1 MRFPLLTYSQSIQLL
16 FGLERLGMKFGLEGI
31 SRLLKELKNP
41 HRKFPSVHIA
51 GTNGKGSTASML
63 AAILTAAGYKTGLYT
78 SPHLV
83 NFEER
88 IRIGGKVIPRITIA
102 TLTSRLQGSIKKHQP
117 TFFEATTAI
126 AFAYFA
132 EQEVDVAII
141 ETGLGGRLDSTNVL
155 RPLVSVIT
163 NIGLEHTEILG
174 DSIEKIAFEKGGI
187 VKGGTPCVT
196 GIADTRALLV
206 LKRIC
211 RQNHAP
217 LVLGTRY
224 HARVRESN
232 LNGMLLDFTLG
243 KTSFK
248 KLQISLAGQYQ
259 IGNLG
264 VALATVQT
272 LKSVSQLAIDEEAIR
287 AGLSAVQQMTGLSG
301 RLTVIRENPLIIAD
315 VAHNSDAM
323 RNLCDAWKRLKKE
336 KPIVVFGVVKDK
348 DYSSMVHDLA
358 RIADQAVAVAAH
370 TTRSRPAS
378 DVAAAFEREKCRTR
392 AALSVEEGIR
402 LAIQLSGNDGTIL
415 VTGSHFVVG
424 EAMAAL
430 GRKRP

>member
-1 MRFPLLTYSQSIQLL
+1 
-16 FGLERLGMKFGLEGI
+16 MKFGLEGI

-88 IRIGGKVIPRITIA
+88 IRIGGNVIPRKAVARI
-102 TLTSRLQGSIKKHQP
+102 TSRLQASIKKYQP

-132 EQEVDVAII
+132 EQEVDIAVI

-196 GIADTRALLV
+196 GIADTRALRV

-211 RQNHAP
+211 RQNQAP
-217 LVLGTRY
+217 LILGTRY
-224 HARVRESN
+224 RARVREAN
-232 LNGMLLDFTLG
+232 LSGTVVDFTLG
-243 KTSFK
+243 KTTFRQ
-248 KLQISLAGQYQ
+248 LRISLAGQYQ

-264 VALATVQT
+264 VALTTVQT
-272 LKSVSQLAIDEEAIR
+272 LKSISRFAIGEEAIR
-287 AGLSAVQQMTGLSG
+287 AGLSAIQQVSGLSG
-301 RLTVIRENPLIIAD
+301 RLAVLRESPLIIAD

-323 RNLCDAWKRLKKE
+323 RNLCDTWKRLKKE
-336 KPIVVFGVVKDK
+336 KPIVVFGVVRDK

-358 RIADQAVAVAAH
+358 RIADQAIAVAAR
-370 TTRSRPAS
+370 TSRSRPAS
-378 DVAAAFEREKCRTR
+378 DVAAAFQREKCRTR
-392 AALSVEEGIR
+392 ATLSVDEGIR
-402 LAIQLSGNDGTIL
+402 LAIQLAGNDGTIL

-430 GRKRP
+430 GRKRA

>member
-1 MRFPLLTYSQSIQLL
+1 
-16 FGLERLGMKFGLEGI
+16 
-31 SRLLKELKNP
+31 
-41 HRKFPSVHIA
+41 
-51 GTNGKGSTASML
+51 ML
-63 AAILTAAGYKTGLYT
+63 AATLAAAGYKTGLYT

-88 IRIGGKVIPRITIA
+88 IRIGGNVIPRRA
-102 TLTSRLQGSIKKHQP
+102 VAELTSRLQRSIKNLRP

-132 EQEVDVAII
+132 EEEVDIAVV

-163 NIGLEHTEILG
+163 NIGFEHTEILG
-174 DSIEKIAFEKGGI
+174 DSLEKIAFEKGGI

-196 GIADTRALLV
+196 GITETRPLAV
-206 LKRIC
+206 IKKIC
-211 RQNHAP
+211 RQHNSP

-224 HARVRESN
+224 RARVRQSS
-232 LNGMLLDFTLG
+232 LDGTLLDFTAG

-248 KLQISLAGQYQ
+248 RLQISLAGHYQ
-259 IGNLG
+259 IANLG

-272 LKSVSQLAIDEEAIR
+272 LNSISEFVIGEEAIR
-287 AGLSAVQQMTGLSG
+287 SGLSAVQRATGLSG
-301 RLTVIRENPLIIAD
+301 RLAVIHEHPLMIAD

-323 RNLCDAWKRLKKE
+323 RNLCDTWKRLKKG
-336 KPIVVFGVVKDK
+336 KPIVVFGVVRDK
-348 DYSSMVHDLA
+348 DYSSMVHNLA

-370 TTRSRPAS
+370 TSRSRPAS
-378 DVAAAFEREKCRTR
+378 DVAAAFEGEKCRTR
-392 AALSVEEGIR
+392 AALSVKEGIR
-402 LAIQLSGNDGTIL
+402 LAMQLAGNDGTIL

-430 GRKRP
+430 GRKRA